1 MMATYSAPATVDM
14 QKQGSRFIHVTEDEI
29 SWIASLP
36 SLTAAAG
43 NILSGYASQKLG
55 RKAVL
60 MYVSTV
66 YLTGWLMITYASSV
80 EWIYA
85 GRALTGFCSG
95 VCNVAV
101 PVYVLEI
108 ATTQTRGLLTSGFT
122 IAAGLGILITM
133 GLGAVLRWSWLAVS
147 AAVIITCAVC
157 LMYFVPESPA
167 WLVSQSRSL
176 AAEKALKKLRGKKS
190 DYKTELREISESQA
204 EQSDGSIRLQDI
216 CDPAF
221 YKPLAIAVT
230 LMFFQMFCGLNV
242 FLTYTVEIFESSG
255 SLISPSLG
263 SVIFAVVF
271 VLSSG
276 VSSILMDRAGRRKL
290 YITSGGCMIL
300 SLTVLGVFS
309 LLAAEHKINT
319 TSLGWIPDVCFI
331 SYIAS
336 YSMGF
341 GPVPYVMIPELV
353 PLHSRSTVMAVSCIV
368 GAICAFATSKLY
380 YSMKSVLG
388 IYGVYWTY
396 ASFSFLGCVFC
407 YFFMPETKGKP
418 LNEINLSFAASSDVS
433 LSK

>member
-1 MMATYSAPATVDM
+1 
-14 QKQGSRFIHVTEDEI
+14 
-29 SWIASLP
+29 
-36 SLTAAAG
+36 
-43 NILSGYASQKLG
+43 
-55 RKAVL
+55 
-60 MYVSTV
+60 MYVSAI
-66 YLTGWLMITYASSV
+66 YLIGWLMIAYASSV

-122 IAAGLGILITM
+122 IAAGLGILIAM

-147 AAVIITCAVC
+147 AAVILTGAVC
-157 LMYFVPESPA
+157 LMYFMPESPA
-167 WLVSQSRSL
+167 WLVSKSRSL
-176 AAEKALKKLRGKKS
+176 TAEKALKTLRGKKS
-190 DYKTELREISESQA
+190 DYKIELREISESQA
-204 EQSDGSIRLQDI
+204 EQSANSIRLRNI
-216 CDPAF
+216 IDPAF

-230 LMFFQMFCGLNV
+230 LMFFQMFCGINV
-242 FLTYTVEIFESSG
+242 LLTYTVEIFESSG
-255 SLISPSLG
+255 SLINPSLG

-276 VSSILMDRAGRRKL
+276 VSSILMDRAGRKKL

-300 SLTVLGVFS
+300 TLTVLGIFS
-309 LLAAEHKINT
+309 LLSAEHKINS

-331 SYIAS
+331 SYIAA

-341 GPVPYVMIPELV
+341 GPVPYVMVPELV

-368 GAICAFATSKLY
+368 GAISAFSTSKLY
-380 YSMKSVLG
+380 YSMKAVLG

-396 ASFSFLGCVFC
+396 ATFSFLGCLFC
-407 YFFMPETKGKP
+407 YFFMPETKGKS
-418 LNEINLSFAASSDVS
+418 LNEINLAFA
-433 LSK
+433 